1 MANPTRPPSGRRPA
15 ERQRERAAKREARRW
30 VWRGL
35 AVAASALG
43 AFLVTGAGAAVGY
56 AASMLKGLPAIS
68 PQTFTNLSQPT
79 VVYDVHGQVIGRFT
93 AEGDRE
99 PITSVNQVSKNL
111 VNAFIA
117 AEDKTFYKNIGI
129 NPMAMARAFVQDVLH
144 HQIESGASTI
154 TQQTVKL
161 ALFPDQQRTLKRKI
175 QEIALALEVN
185 HMLTKD
191 EILTD
196 YMNWVY
202 MGQMGSNPVYGVKA
216 AAQILFHK
224 DPKDLNLPEAALLA
238 AIPNNAS
245 LFSPYDHL
253 DNTISRQH
261 YILEQMRA
269 NGMIDEA
276 QYQAALRYDIKKD
289 IQPEPK
295 TSAYAQHPYL
305 MIDEIRPLVA
315 QYLVQSGRYASEEDA
330 LKALPTAGY
339 KIYTS
344 IDLKLQNQVEGV
356 LSDDKLFGN
365 TNQVAKDER
374 NRVITQN
381 GKPVVDLYEAGVTLI
396 DNETGGI
403 LAVGGGRDYNRD
415 SVDHTI
421 IPRQPGSSI
430 KPLLDYGP
438 AIDQHRITAATP
450 ILDAPV
456 TYPGSDGPWS
466 PQDDDGEWHGV
477 VTVRQAL
484 TSSYNVPAIK
494 VYDRYSRSIGSS
506 YLQKMG
512 ISPDAKTLNGRPT
525 LAPGDLQ
532 NLASAIG
539 GLTNGLTVQQMTSAY
554 TVFPNQGVWRH
565 PYLIS
570 KIVDR
575 DGNPLYQFQPT
586 ATKVFSPQTA
596 YVMTDILHDVV
607 YAPGGTAQA
616 VGAHF
621 PGDYIA
627 GKTGTTDDLR
637 DGWFIGY
644 TQKYTLGIWMGYNH
658 HQVIDRNVYN
668 LKFTVWNKI
677 MDPILKADPPKAP
690 FPQPPGIVSLAVC
703 KKSGMLPTDLCKQDG
718 DVYTELFIQGTEPAS
733 PCTAHVQAL
742 YTVVNGKRYL
752 ATTNTPPGEIR
763 TGIFII
769 PPEPVPPGT
778 VTPDSAEYLPTEAD
792 PRGGQVLTP
801 SGQATV
807 QPPLPAPAQVQAA
820 LTPTGV
826 RIQWSAV
833 PGATGYTVWRADAPG
848 GPYVSIAGP
857 ISGTAFTD
865 THLPP
870 AGGTVYYQVYAMSA
884 SGISPPSQPVP
895 VVVPASAPG
904 EGTGN
909 TTGSSGDGSTG
920 NATGGTGGAGGTGG
934 GTGTGNTTD
943 GSVKPGH
950 GHGKHGTDGGNSTAL
965 PDLLWPGGLP
975 EGNRT

>member
-1 MANPTRPPSGRRPA
+1 MANQTRPPSGRRPA
-15 ERQRERAAKREARRW
+15 PRPRKRAAKREGRRW

-35 AVAASALG
+35 AVAGSALG
-43 AFLVTGAGAAVGY
+43 ALVVTGTGAAVGY

-68 PQTFTNLSQPT
+68 ADTFTNLSQPT

-99 PITSVNQVSKNL
+99 PITSLDQVSKNL

-117 AEDKTFYKNIGI
+117 AEDKTFYQNIGI

-144 HQIESGASTI
+144 HQIQSGASTI

-161 ALFPDQQRTLKRKI
+161 AIFPDQQRTLKRKI

-202 MGQMGSNPVYGVKA
+202 MGQMGSSQVYGVKA
-216 AAQILFHK
+216 ASQILFHK

-261 YILEQMRA
+261 YILDQMRA
-269 NGMIDEA
+269 NGMIDDA
-276 QYQAALRYDIKKD
+276 QYQAALKYDIKKD

-295 TSAYAQHPYL
+295 SSAYTQHPYL
-305 MIDEIRPLVA
+305 MIDEIRPLAA
-315 QYLVQSGRYASEEDA
+315 QYLVQSGRYSSVEDA

-344 IDLKLQNQVEGV
+344 IDLKAQNQVESV
-356 LSDDKLFGN
+356 LADDKLFGN
-365 TNQVAKDER
+365 TNQVAKDA
-374 NRVITQN
+374 NGKVITQN

-396 DNETGGI
+396 DNQTGGI
-403 LAVGGGRDYNRD
+403 VAIGGGRDYARD

-421 IPRQPGSSI
+421 IARQPGSSI

-438 AIDQHRITAATP
+438 ALDQNRITAATP

-456 TYPGSDGPWS
+456 SYRGGDGQLWAPKN
-466 PQDDDGEWHGV
+466 DDREWHGV

-484 TSSYNVPAIK
+484 TSSYNIPAIK
-494 VYDRYSRSIGSS
+494 AYTRYSKGIGGS
-506 YLQKMG
+506 YLEKMG
-512 ISPDAKTLNGRPT
+512 ISTQAKTLNGQPT
-525 LAPGDLQ
+525 LAPEDLQ
-532 NLASAIG
+532 NAAVAIG
-539 GLTNGLTVQQMTSAY
+539 GMTHGLTVQQMTSAY

-575 DGNPLYQFQPT
+575 DGNPLYQFQPS

-607 YAPGGTAQA
+607 YAPGGTATPG

-621 PGDYIA
+621 PGYYIA
-627 GKTGTTDDLR
+627 GKTGTTDSR
-637 DGWFIGY
+637 ADGWFIGY
-644 TQKYTLGIWMGYNH
+644 TQKYTMGIWMGYNH
-658 HQVIDRNVYN
+658 HQPIDESVYN
-668 LKFTVWNKI
+668 LKFTVWDRI
-677 MDPILKADPPKAP
+677 MDPLLKAAPPTSP
-690 FPQPPGIVSLAVC
+690 FPRPPGIVSVAVC
-703 KKSGMLPTDLCKQDG
+703 KKSGMLPTDLCKEDG
-718 DVYTELFIQGTEPAS
+718 DVYTELFIQGTEPAT

-752 ATTNTPPGEIR
+752 ATTNTPPAEIR
-763 TGIFII
+763 TGLFII
-769 PPEPVPPGT
+769 PPEQVPDGT
-778 VTPDSAEYLPTEAD
+778 VTNDSAEYLPTQAD
-792 PRGGQVLTP
+792 PRGGTVLSHP
-801 SGQATV
+801 GQQTV
-807 QPPLPAPAQVQAA
+807 EPPLRAPNQVQA
-820 LTPTGV
+820 TFTQGGV
-826 RIQWSAV
+826 QLQWSPVA
-833 PGATGYTVWRADAPG
+833 GANGYTVWRATAPG
-848 GPYVSIAGP
+848 GPYVNVAGP
-857 ISGTAFTD
+857 IARTTFTD
-865 THLPP
+865 TNLP
-870 AGGTVYYQVYAMSA
+870 AGASTLYYQVYAMSP
-884 SGISPPSQPVP
+884 SGISPPSPAAS
-895 VVVPASAPG
+895 VVLPGG
-904 EGTGN
+904 EGSGGTPPGQGNSTGGSGGTGNTVNGQRTPPGQGRGKGGADTGN
-909 TTGSSGDGSTG
+909 TTG
-920 NATGGTGGAGGTGG
+920 
-934 GTGTGNTTD
+934 
-943 GSVKPGH
+943 
-950 GHGKHGTDGGNSTAL
+950 L

-975 EGNRT
+975 ARARG